1 MDNFFKGWPEC
12 ESWLIIIIILLIAKV
27 IFHFSRYVLGHFS
40 SYYEQKSQFPFLN
53 STDSRIL
60 QKF

>member
-40 SYYEQKSQFPFLN
+40 YYEQK
-53 STDSRIL
+53 
-60 QKF
+60 